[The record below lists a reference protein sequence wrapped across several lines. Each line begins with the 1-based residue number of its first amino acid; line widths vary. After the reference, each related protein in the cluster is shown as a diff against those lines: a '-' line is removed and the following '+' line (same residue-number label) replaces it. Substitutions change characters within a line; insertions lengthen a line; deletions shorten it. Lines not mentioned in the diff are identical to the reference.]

1 MIDLDAIEVPL
12 ICPNCEFYNPVTT
25 KQARL
30 SDVLICRGCKA
41 NLQCVDALGQLA
53 NARSAIQKQFD
64 ELAELFRKPITLT
77 LEL

>member
-53 NARSAIQKQFD
+53 IAHSTIQGQVD
-64 ELAELFRKPITLT
+64 ELVDLLSKPIRLT
-77 LEL
+77 LKF